1 MGMKCARVK
10 RAAARQPDAVLP
22 TKKSLLRQGSLFR
35 VAGFG
40 RIALYPEGTM
50 FRVDAVLLFMV
61 ICKTRKMQKLSRER
75 LASALHLVKVSRK
88 TKW

>member
-1 MGMKCARVK
+1 
-10 RAAARQPDAVLP
+10 
-22 TKKSLLRQGSLFR
+22 

-61 ICKTRKMQKLSRER
+61 ICQTRKMQKLSRER
-75 LASALHLVKVSRK
+75 LASALHLIKVPRK